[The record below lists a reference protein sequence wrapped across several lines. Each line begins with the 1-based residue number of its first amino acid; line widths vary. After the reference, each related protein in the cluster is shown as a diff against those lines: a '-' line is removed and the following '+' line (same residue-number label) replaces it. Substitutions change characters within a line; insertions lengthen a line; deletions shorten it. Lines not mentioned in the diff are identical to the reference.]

1 MSAVRLITAEEYDH
15 LRNRITEMEATIE
28 RLKAIAD
35 SQASVLRGLTEWAE
49 ALPEQARDIWART
62 E

>member
-1 MSAVRLITAEEYDH
+1 MSGRTTDALLAAKDA
-15 LRNRITEMEATIE
+15 RITELNATIE

-49 ALPEQARDIWART
+49 ALPEQARDIWTRT